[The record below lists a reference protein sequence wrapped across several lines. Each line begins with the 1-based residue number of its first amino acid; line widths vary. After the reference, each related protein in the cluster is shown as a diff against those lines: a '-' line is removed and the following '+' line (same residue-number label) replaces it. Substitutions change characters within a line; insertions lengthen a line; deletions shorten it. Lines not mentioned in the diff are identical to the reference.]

1 MNQEIDAIFSNLST
15 NSIFKDEKIFFRD
28 FIPENISCRDD
39 FITRL
44 SLAFK
49 IFLQKAHPVNI
60 WISGKPGVGKTTISK
75 YFVSNLEK
83 IIQKKTQLKILS
95 FYYNCFMFRKANS
108 IIYHLLSEQFNQSCR
123 GFETEYLI
131 STLIGILKK
140 KKINLILILDEIH
153 ILNNDLLRI
162 LEVGET
168 YEDKNLISFIFISRE
183 EHDRQINKLLR
194 GRINNFIKIP
204 PYNKDQL
211 NQIIN
216 QRVRLGFREPIS
228 PDIIDLISEIAKKD
242 GNARHAIEIL
252 YQAGKICDIEGQNKI
267 TIETIRKAKQRVY
280 PELEDDIFESLGT
293 HELMA
298 LLSIVRKLRYEDTSI
313 VPIKEAYSQYLIIC
327 EEFKHVN
334 FTIST
339 YRNKIEHLV
348 RLGFL
353 DKLKLKSRNSNDRIG
368 YSLIESPTTELENK
382 ILNLLK

>member
-1 MNQEIDAIFSNLST
+1 MNQETDAIFSNLFT
-15 NSIFKDEKIFFRD
+15 NSIFKDERIFFRD
-28 FIPENISCRDD
+28 FIPENILCRDD

-49 IFLQKAHPVNI
+49 IFLTKAHPVNI

-83 IIQKKTQLKILS
+83 IIQKKTQLKIIS

-108 IIYHLLSEQFNQSCR
+108 IIYNLLSEQFNQSCR

-131 STLIGILKK
+131 STLIGILRK
-140 KKINLILILDEIH
+140 KKINLILILDEVH
-153 ILNNDLLRI
+153 ILNSDLLRI

-168 YEDKNLISFIFISRE
+168 YEDKNLISIIFISRE

-194 GRINNFIKIP
+194 GRINNFLKIP
-204 PYNKDQL
+204 PYNKDEL

-216 QRVRLGFREPIS
+216 QRVKLGFREPIA
-228 PDIIDLISEIAKKD
+228 PNIINLISEIAVKD

-267 TIETIRKAKQRVY
+267 TIETVRRAKQRVY
-280 PELEDDIFESLGT
+280 PELEDDIFESLEN

-298 LLSIVRKLRYEDTSI
+298 LLSIVRKLKHEDKSTI
-313 VPIKEAYSQYLIIC
+313 PINNAYSQYLIIC
-327 EEFKHVN
+327 EEFKQN
-334 FTIST
+334 NYAIST
-339 YRNKIEHLV
+339 FRNKVEHLV
-348 RLGFL
+348 HLGIL
-353 DKLKLKSRNSNDRIG
+353 DKLKLKSKNSKDRIG

-382 ILNLLK
+382 ILNLLE